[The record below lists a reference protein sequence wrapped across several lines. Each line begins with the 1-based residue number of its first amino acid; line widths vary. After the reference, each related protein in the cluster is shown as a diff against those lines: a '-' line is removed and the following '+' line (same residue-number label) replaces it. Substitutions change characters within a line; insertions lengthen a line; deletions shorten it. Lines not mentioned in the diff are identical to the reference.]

1 MFTDIWYWGHILE
14 KIKYTKIGKDDQ
26 FRNVVHLKNETF
38 IDQNHIISFFSGSDL
53 DHVTYGL
60 WCTKILINCSKSFK
74 IAEVL
79 VLILRFLFKPVTYY
93 RKSFL
98 NLPLFPVHSFCLQL
112 FFYIIWYFLMN
123 KMIIIFLFFF
133 LLINLNSFNL
143 STLS

>member
-1 MFTDIWYWGHILE
+1 MFTDIWYWGHILK

-38 IDQNHIISFFSGSDL
+38 IDQNHIISFFSGADL

-60 WCTKILINCSKSFK
+60 WRTKILINCSKSFK
-74 IAEVL
+74 MEVEVL
-79 VLILRFLFKPVTYY
+79 VLILDFYSNVTYY

-123 KMIIIFLFFF
+123 KMIIIFLFFS
-133 LLINLNSFNL
+133 INKFELF
-143 STLS
+143 